1 MKLKF
6 RVYDKRREMMVYLN
20 DFHDSFCFYEG
31 EATYYNLENG
41 DGTGDGYS
49 KPMLFTG
56 LYDEEGTE
64 IYQDDI
70 VIYKG
75 HRLMVAFNIGSFML
89 VRLSRDTEMIML
101 FEHWWNGEEY
111 PLSSLYLSTYQDDD
125 IICNLKV
132 VSNIYAEN
140 RS

>member
-20 DFHDSFCFYEG
+20 NYHDSFSFYGG
-31 EATYYNLENG
+31 EASYYNLQNG

-70 VIYKG
+70 VTYKG

-101 FEHWWNGEEY
+101 FEQWWSDDEY
-111 PLSSLYLSTYQDDD
+111 PLADLYLSTFPDDNT
-125 IICNLKV
+125 ICGLKV
-132 VSNIYAEN
+132 VSNTYAEN
-140 RS
+140 